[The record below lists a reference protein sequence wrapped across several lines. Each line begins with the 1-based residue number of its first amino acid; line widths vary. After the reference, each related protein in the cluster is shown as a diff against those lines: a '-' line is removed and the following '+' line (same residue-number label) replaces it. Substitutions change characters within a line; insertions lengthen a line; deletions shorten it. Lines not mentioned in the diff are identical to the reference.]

1 VSGDLSEIE
10 RISDATHSRS
20 DQMRAI
26 RKRMLNSEET
36 LSDDDRLELINP
48 AKAELMVLRGND
60 TPFVLLS
67 SRI

>member
-1 VSGDLSEIE
+1 MSGDLSEIE